1 MIRRH
6 IGNVTDN
13 KTEELLRYFQICVN
27 GPLYT
32 LILIGIISHTPK
44 CGELVSLLEVI
55 QVRAHCFQMYKY
67 YTNHNKLTWSPVQR
81 TFYSLR
87 LYIRQISL

>member
-13 KTEELLRYFQICVN
+13 KTEELLRYFHICVN

-32 LILIGIISHTPK
+32 LIWIGIIFHTPK

-55 QVRAHCFQMYKY
+55 QVRAHCYQLYKY
-67 YTNHNKLTWSPVQR
+67 YTNHNKLTLSLAHR
-81 TFYSLR
+81 TFYSIR